1 MRFHTQ
7 TNQLEEDVCGQR
19 EMEIL
24 GGELPLKESDDVVSG
39 NAQRLTFHLAEL
51 LVCKYIEQ
59 FSHFQTSCD
68 SLLMCVLYL
77 LHTHTVNNIV
87 PHIFPS

>member
-1 MRFHTQ
+1 MATPNVGVKTTFKGKGMRLHTQ

-51 LVCKYIEQ
+51 LVCKYIER
-59 FSHFQTSCD
+59 FSHF
-68 SLLMCVLYL
+68 
-77 LHTHTVNNIV
+77 
-87 PHIFPS
+87 